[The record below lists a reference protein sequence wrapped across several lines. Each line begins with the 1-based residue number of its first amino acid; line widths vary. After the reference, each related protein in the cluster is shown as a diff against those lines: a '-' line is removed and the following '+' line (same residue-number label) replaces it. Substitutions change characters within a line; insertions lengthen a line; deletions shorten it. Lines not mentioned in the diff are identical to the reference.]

1 MTQVWR
7 VVLRHF
13 QIAPLPKG
21 DVTDTDCE
29 QITFNEQMANE
40 GLTLETLAV
49 ETLYSGQFAL
59 YINLVDQTELS
70 SHTPHRRS
78 TSVSL
83 ETFFRNSSSTCND
96 KFLLIFRPNGFS
108 LELKLKLVFFQ
119 NRHLISMVVTGVGKE
134 P

>member
-1 MTQVWR
+1 
-7 VVLRHF
+7 
-13 QIAPLPKG
+13 
-21 DVTDTDCE
+21 
-29 QITFNEQMANE
+29 MANE
-40 GLTLETLAV
+40 RLTLETLAV

-59 YINLVDQTELS
+59 KINLVDLTELS
-70 SHTPHRRS
+70 CHTPPAPHRRS

-108 LELKLKLVFFQ
+108 LELKLKIVFFQ
-119 NRHLISMVVTGVGKE
+119 NRHLITMVVTGVGKE

>member
-1 MTQVWR
+1 
-7 VVLRHF
+7 
-13 QIAPLPKG
+13 
-21 DVTDTDCE
+21 
-29 QITFNEQMANE
+29 MANE
-40 GLTLETLAV
+40 RLTLETLAV
-49 ETLYSGQFAL
+49 ENLYNGQFAL

-83 ETFFRNSSSTCND
+83 ETFFRNSSSTND

>member
-1 MTQVWR
+1 
-7 VVLRHF
+7 
-13 QIAPLPKG
+13 
-21 DVTDTDCE
+21 
-29 QITFNEQMANE
+29 MANE

-70 SHTPHRRS
+70 CHTPYRRS

-96 KFLLIFRPNGFS
+96 KFLLIFRPNSFS